1 MNSDIVIKIRIG
13 LHADP
18 DPRREAPSNTAWLKP
33 VSPITMG
40 QNLDKNSEKNV
51 LQHNVKNNFPFLSP
65 IVAICLLNPTLR
77 GFPDI
82 QIRNAVVRAQAG
94 KFCPEC
100 LIHQAIGRCQK

>member
-65 IVAICLLNPTLR
+65 IVAICLLNPNLR

-82 QIRNAVVRAQAG
+82 QIRHAAG
-94 KFCPEC
+94 GPSS
-100 LIHQAIGRCQK
+100 GRKILS